1 MSKLYEAEVV
11 SEQVITTRS
20 SSSERSCAFIY
31 FLRTAIMRL
40 LLYARGAMRF
50 IYVSLKKHAQTDAH
64 TYTSS
69 VNHVYLT
76 DS

>member
-1 MSKLYEAEVV
+1 
-11 SEQVITTRS
+11 
-20 SSSERSCAFIY
+20 
-31 FLRTAIMRL
+31 MRL